1 MALLLN
7 EAQAKAVADA
17 MIALN
22 NVGARAHIR
31 LREAGRRLHVQEYL
45 DGEVYVFFGDMA
57 GNCTDAHTL
66 ERYRSQ
72 NDFFAAYGVA

>member
-1 MALLLN
+1 M
-7 EAQAKAVADA
+7 
-17 MIALN
+17 
-22 NVGARAHIR
+22 
-31 LREAGRRLHVQEYL
+31 LHVQEYL

-72 NDFFAAYGVA
+72 NDFFAAYGIAPL